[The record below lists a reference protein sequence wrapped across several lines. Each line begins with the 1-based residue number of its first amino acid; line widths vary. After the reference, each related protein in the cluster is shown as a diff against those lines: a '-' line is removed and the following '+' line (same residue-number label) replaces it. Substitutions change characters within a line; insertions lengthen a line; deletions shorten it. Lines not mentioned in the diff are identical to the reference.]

1 MKYPEL
7 KGKVA
12 VLTGASR
19 GIGKEI
25 AYKLSQNGVHLTIA
39 SRNKEKLNL
48 LAAELKKKYKTK
60 VLPIVVDIQDEG
72 MVIHMIRETIDK
84 FGQIDI
90 LINNAGYVDPVGLLE
105 MSLTT
110 WNRTI
115 STNLTGPFL
124 CTREAVKFMKENGGK
139 IINIASTAGMSPRP
153 GWSAYAASKAGLIN
167 FSNTMAGELKNYGIR
182 VYCIS
187 PGRTAT
193 ELRRI
198 LAPDEDPSTILQP
211 EQVAETLLFLLCDNG
226 NYIDHQIIMKK

>member
-7 KGKVA
+7 KGKVGI
-12 VLTGASR
+12 LTGASR

-39 SRNKEKLNL
+39 SRNKEKLDL
-48 LAAELKKKYKTK
+48 LAVELRKKYKTK
-60 VLPIVVDIQDEG
+60 VLPIVVDVQEEG
-72 MVIHMIRETIDK
+72 MVIHMIRQAAEQ

-110 WNRTI
+110 WNRII

-124 CTREAVKFMKENGGK
+124 CTREAVRFMKQHGGK
-139 IINIASTAGMSPRP
+139 ILNIASTAGMSPRP

-167 FSNTMAGELKNYGIR
+167 FSNTMSSELKDYGIR
-182 VYCIS
+182 VYCLS

-198 LAPDEDPSTILQP
+198 LSPDEDPTIILQP
-211 EQVAETLLFLLCDNG
+211 EQVAETVLFLLCDNG
-226 NYIDHQIIMKK
+226 NYIDHQAIVIR